1 MEVIDDEN
9 MLNQYKTNKEDVT
22 MTSLMIRPMV
32 NRWNE
37 LDRLFENI
45 WGTPALR
52 TECDCDFSPRVNIDE
67 TKNHLVLTF
76 ELPGMD
82 KKDIKVQVK
91 DSVLTVSGKRELTS
105 EQKEGNT
112 VRSEIWSGSFSR
124 AFTLPETIDPEKIAA
139 DYKNGML
146 EIQMDKLEEVKPKE
160 IEVKVS

>member
-1 MEVIDDEN
+1 
-9 MLNQYKTNKEDVT
+9 
-22 MTSLMIRPMV
+22 MTSLMIRPMM

-52 TECDCDFSPRVNIDE
+52 AECGCDGDFSPRVNVEE
-67 TKNHLVLTF
+67 TTDQLVLTF
-76 ELPGMD
+76 ELPGME

-91 DSVLTVSGKRELTS
+91 DSVLTVSGKRELKS

-124 AFTLPETIDPEKIAA
+124 SFTLPESINPEKIAA
-139 DYKNGML
+139 DYKNGLL
-146 EIQMDKLEEVKPKE
+146 EVRMDKLEEVKPKE

>member
-1 MEVIDDEN
+1 MKKKETN
-9 MLNQYKTNKEDVT
+9 NHNKEDVA
-22 MTSLMIRPMV
+22 MTSLMIRPMM

-52 TECDCDFSPRVNIDE
+52 TECDCDFSPRVNIEE
-67 TKNHLVLTF
+67 TNDHLLLTF

-91 DSVLTVSGKRELTS
+91 DRVLTVSGKRELKNET
-105 EQKEGNT
+105 KEGNT
-112 VRSEIWSGSFSR
+112 VRSEIWSGLFSR
-124 AFTLPETIDPEKIAA
+124 SFTLPESINPEKIAA
-139 DYKNGML
+139 DYKNGLL
-146 EIQMDKLEEVKPKE
+146 EVRMDKLEEVKPKE

>member
-1 MEVIDDEN
+1 
-9 MLNQYKTNKEDVT
+9 
-22 MTSLMIRPMV
+22 MTSLMIRPMM

-45 WGTPALR
+45 WGTPANHA
-52 TECDCDFSPRVNIDE
+52 ECDCDFSPRVNIEENNDR
-67 TKNHLVLTF
+67 LLLTF

-91 DSVLTVSGKRELTS
+91 DRVLTVSGKRELKGET
-105 EQKEGNT
+105 KEGNT

-124 AFTLPETIDPEKIAA
+124 SFTLPESINPEKIGA
-139 DYKNGML
+139 DYKNGLL
-146 EIQMDKLEEVKPKE
+146 EVRMDKLEEVKPKE